1 LKYSEAQKK
10 EGQML
15 NHEELKEIAALQA
28 DGSYFVSLYLNVSPG
43 TKGDYVIHL
52 KNMLKKFSEEKDR
65 GIFKKI
71 KNDIEK
77 LEAFVT
83 GNKREFKKGLAIITS
98 SEKSFWKEYHLAVP
112 VKNAIIADKT
122 PYIQPLLDMLDNYKQ
137 YAVLL
142 VDKESARLFLVHLG
156 EIEEYGEIHT
166 QDVPGKHK
174 RGGWFSLSGHR
185 FERHIDYHVS
195 LHIKD
200 VIKKLESFLSAGRIE
215 RIITGGSDDAAA
227 KVRELLPKSV
237 SEKIVGVFH
246 AEMFANVN
254 DIFEKVKPVISEF
267 ESREEKAIVS
277 DLLTAVGKGR
287 NAAIGIEDVLNALQ
301 EGRIMKLVFIKDFE
315 DSGYACRN
323 CRNLSKQ
330 KVSVCPYCK
339 GEMEAVNYL
348 VDMAGQRAVEQGAM
362 IEVIAEN
369 KELSDAGGIG
379 AFLRF

>member
-1 LKYSEAQKK
+1 
-10 EGQML
+10 ML
-15 NHEELKEIAALQA
+15 NQEELKEIATLQA

-52 KNMLKKFSEEKDR
+52 KNMLKKFSEEENRK
-65 GIFKKI
+65 IFKKI

-83 GNKREFKKGLAIITS
+83 SNKREFKKGLAIITS
-98 SEKSFWKEYHLAVP
+98 SEKSFWKEYHLAIP
-112 VKNAIIADKT
+112 VKNAIIVDKA
-122 PYIQPLLDMLDNYKQ
+122 PYIQPLLDILDNYKQ

-156 EIEEYGEIHT
+156 EIEEYGEVHT
-166 QDVPGKHK
+166 PDVPGKHK

-200 VIKKLESFLSAGRIE
+200 VIKKLESFLAAERIE
-215 RIITGGSDDAAA
+215 RIITGGSDDAVA
-227 KVRELLPKSV
+227 KVREMLPKAV
-237 SEKIVGVFH
+237 SEKIVGAFH

-254 DIFEKVKPVISEF
+254 DVFEKVKPVISES
-267 ESREEKAIVS
+267 ESMAEKAVVS
-277 DLLTAVGKGR
+277 DLLTAAGKGQ
-287 NAAIGIEDVLNALQ
+287 NAVIGIEDVLNALQ
-301 EGRIMKLVFIKDFE
+301 EGRIMKLIFIKDFK
-315 DSGYACRN
+315 DSGYECRN

-339 GEMEAVNYL
+339 GGMEEVNYL
-348 VDMAGQRAVEQGAM
+348 IDLAAQRAVEQGSQ

-369 KELSDAGGIG
+369 KELLDAGGIG

>member
-1 LKYSEAQKK
+1 
-10 EGQML
+10 ML
-15 NHEELKEIAALQA
+15 NQEELKEIATLQA
-28 DGSYFVSLYLNVSPG
+28 DGSYFVSLYLNVSPS

-52 KNMLKKFSEEKDR
+52 KNMLKNISEETDKK
-65 GIFKKI
+65 ILKKI
-71 KNDIEK
+71 KGDIEK

-83 GNKREFKKGLAIITS
+83 SNKREFKKGLAIITS
-98 SEKSFWKEYHLAVP
+98 YEKSFWKEYHLAVP

-122 PYIQPLLDMLDNYKQ
+122 PYIQPLLDIIDNYKQ

-156 EIEEYGEIHT
+156 EIEEYGEVHT

-200 VIKKLESFLSAGRIE
+200 VVKKLESFLAAERIE
-215 RIITGGSDDAAA
+215 RIITGGSDDAIA
-227 KVRELLPKSV
+227 KVREMLPKAV
-237 SEKIVGVFH
+237 SEKIVGAFH

-254 DIFEKVKPVISEF
+254 DIFEKVRTVISES
-267 ESREEKAIVS
+267 ERIEEKAIVS
-277 DLLTAVGKGR
+277 KLLTSAGKGQ
-287 NAAIGIEDVLNALQ
+287 NAVIGIEDVLNALQ
-301 EGRIMKLVFIKDFE
+301 EGRVIKLIFIKDFE

-323 CRNLSKQ
+323 CRHLSKQ

-339 GEMEAVNYL
+339 GGMEEVNYL
-348 VDMAGQRAVEQGAM
+348 IDLAAQRAVEQGSLT
-362 IEVIAEN
+362 EVIADN
-369 KELSDAGGIG
+369 KELLDAGGIG

>member
-1 LKYSEAQKK
+1 
-10 EGQML
+10 ML
-15 NHEELKEIAALQA
+15 NQEELKEIATLQA

-52 KNMLKKFSEEKDR
+52 KNMLKKFSEEDR
-65 GIFKKI
+65 KIFKKI

-83 GNKREFKKGLAIITS
+83 SNKREFKKGLAIITS

-122 PYIQPLLDMLDNYKQ
+122 PYIQPLLDILDNYKQ

-156 EIEEYGEIHT
+156 EIEEYGKVHT
-166 QDVPGKHK
+166 PDVPGKHK

-200 VIKKLESFLSAGRIE
+200 VVKKLESFLAAERIE
-215 RIITGGSDDAAA
+215 RIITGGSDDAVA
-227 KVRELLPKSV
+227 KVREMLPKAV
-237 SEKIVGVFH
+237 SEKIVGAFH

-254 DIFEKVKPVISEF
+254 DIFEKVRPVISGF
-267 ESREEKAIVS
+267 ESMEEKAIVS
-277 DLLTAVGKGR
+277 KLLTAAGKGQ
-287 NAAIGIEDVLNALQ
+287 NAVIGIEDVLNAIQ
-301 EGRIMKLVFIKDFE
+301 EGRVMKLIFIIKDVE
-315 DSGYACRN
+315 DSGHACRN
-323 CRNLSKQ
+323 CRHLSKQ

-339 GEMEAVNYL
+339 GGMEEVNYL
-348 VDMAGQRAVEQGAM
+348 IDLAAQRAVEQGSL
-362 IEVIAEN
+362 IEVIADN
-369 KELSDAGGIG
+369 KELLDAGGIG